1 MSGGNRKIE
10 FGSVIGVDAIERLSL
25 LYPIADLLKHLDA
38 GTFVDR
44 RTGSACQ
51 AIEPQAVDRL
61 DDPVPLSANVGGQIA
76 DIGAAGRWPLS
87 FNDLVHL
94 LERRSGLEQ
103 FSRARIAATTAQI
116 GIIFKKM
123 GGKPQRLLAQIGGAP
138 GAFDKTAMTSCD
150 SSTGPMPLPTGW
162 RPSVVT
168 TSTEMPKWSPTNS
181 NSLRSL
187 IASIA
192 VGELGGGAN
201 RKINQQMR
209 GAGRELFRHD
219 RSHHLLASINASG
232 RSTEIRMS
240 SAGERL
246 T

>member
-123 GGKPQRLLAQIGGAP
+123 GGKPQRLLAQVGG
-138 GAFDKTAMTSCD
+138 
-150 SSTGPMPLPTGW
+150 
-162 RPSVVT
+162 R
-168 TSTEMPKWSPTNS
+168 
-181 NSLRSL
+181 
-187 IASIA
+187 
-192 VGELGGGAN
+192 
-201 RKINQQMR
+201 
-209 GAGRELFRHD
+209 AGCVRQDRHD
-219 RSHHLLASINASG
+219 ILRLQAPA
-232 RSTEIRMS
+232 RCRCRP
-240 SAGERL
+240 AGDRQW
-246 T
+246 